1 MLRQLEAT
9 YKVCLTGTPV
19 QNAPKE
25 MYAIFQFLKP
35 DIFPEMR
42 PQQLNDLSTTYI
54 VDKTRPY
61 FIRRN
66 KLKDDLPPKI
76 IHQIWIDL
84 NDAQKEAYEYVY
96 KQRITKLRDILANTD
111 NQEVVKKSM
120 LGTITALKQIC
131 NFDPNNLSSNKPSE
145 VLKILEKAYN
155 NNEKT
160 LIFSNFIK
168 FGINPLQDSLNN
180 SGILQLV
187 GDMTNEERNLNIDK
201 FKASKDHNI
210 LMCSIRAAGVGLNLA
225 EASTVIHF
233 DHWWNPALMWQAED
247 RAHRYGQKK
256 EVNVYSLW
264 CKKTIEERIFKIL
277 QNKEKM
283 IKNLMNDMG
292 SEQASSEIDKMF
304 TFDDWLEI
312 FDI

>member
-1 MLRQLEAT
+1 
-9 YKVCLTGTPV
+9 
-19 QNAPKE
+19 
-25 MYAIFQFLKP
+25 
-35 DIFPEMR
+35 
-42 PQQLNDLSTTYI
+42 
-54 VDKTRPY
+54 
-61 FIRRN
+61 
-66 KLKDDLPPKI
+66 
-76 IHQIWIDL
+76 
-84 NDAQKEAYEYVY
+84 
-96 KQRITKLRDILANTD
+96 
-111 NQEVVKKSM
+111 
-120 LGTITALKQIC
+120 
-131 NFDPNNLSSNKPSE
+131 
-145 VLKILEKAYN
+145 
-155 NNEKT
+155 
-160 LIFSNFIK
+160 
-168 FGINPLQDSLNN
+168 
-180 SGILQLV
+180 
-187 GDMTNEERNLNIDK
+187 MTNEERNLNIDK